1 MMDGAPATGN
11 IDPHAGA
18 ADLDAFVRGSTVETT
33 VALTPGIRLFLAADP
48 LSIFQDADEFERTG
62 VRWPPF
68 WAFAWPGGQALAA
81 YLLANPSLV
90 ADRAIVDIGA
100 GSGISSLAAL
110 RAGARSALA
119 ADVDPLAE
127 VAAHLNAQANGLSLE
142 TTTRDLL
149 GTDVRADMILIGDL
163 VYEPELMARVT
174 SFLERARR
182 RGTAV
187 LMADRTTARRPPLPF
202 ELVAE
207 YEAPVTPCLEEG
219 HFERAR
225 VWRLKG

>member
-1 MMDGAPATGN
+1 MTDGLPIATTTQPSSN
-11 IDPHAGA
+11 ATA
-18 ADLDAFVRGSTVETT
+18 LDAFVGRHTVETA
-33 VALTPGIRLFLAADP
+33 VALTPKIRLFLTPDP
-48 LSIFQDADEFERTG
+48 LSIFQDTDEFERPG
-62 VRWPPF
+62 IRFPPF

-81 YLLANPSLV
+81 YLLANRGLV
-90 ADRAIVDIGA
+90 KDRRVIDIGS
-100 GSGISSLAAL
+100 GSGISAVAAL
-110 RAGARSALA
+110 SAGARSALA

-127 VAAHLNAQANGLSLE
+127 AAARRNARANGLTLE

-149 GTDVRADMILIGDL
+149 GTDIRADMILIGDL

-174 SFLERARR
+174 GFLERARR
-182 RGTAV
+182 RGAAL

-207 YEAPVTPCLEEG
+207 YEAPVTPWLEEG

-225 VWRLKG
+225 VWRLKD